1 MFKNKSFLP
10 CINQGGR
17 KSQYLLKL
25 PNAKLTLSFGN
36 AKVEMLFNV
45 ALRLKNIIFD
55 FYFPYYFL
63 FAILTLQK

>member
-36 AKVEMLFNV
+36 AKVEMFFNV
-45 ALRLKNIIFD
+45 A
-55 FYFPYYFL
+55 
-63 FAILTLQK
+63 